1 MSFHFFGLVVIP
13 NGLSAE
19 HRKQPAASRPRI
31 MKTGSMRIEPNAM
44 CELETHTGAEPGK
57 QIVWA

>member
-1 MSFHFFGLVVIP
+1 
-13 NGLSAE
+13 
-19 HRKQPAASRPRI
+19 